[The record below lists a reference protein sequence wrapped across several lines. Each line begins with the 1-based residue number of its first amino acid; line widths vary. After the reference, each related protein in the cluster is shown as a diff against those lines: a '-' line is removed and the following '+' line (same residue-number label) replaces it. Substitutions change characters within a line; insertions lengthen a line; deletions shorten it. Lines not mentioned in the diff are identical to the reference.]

1 MTERM
6 DGPGVYPLEPLLASH
21 MASLAWWPQTVQLL
35 LEDSSRFEGSEQIER
50 EGHAAFYRP
59 ALLSQTKRKGRHG
72 NLFWQRTCC

>member
-6 DGPGVYPLEPLLASH
+6 DGPRVYPLEPLLTSH

-35 LEDSSRFEGSEQIER
+35 LEDSSRFEGSERIEGK
-50 EGHAAFYRP
+50 GHAAFYRP